1 MNSPPP
7 NLPRFLPTLTE
18 VVFPPG
24 SSAGSEPLEPGPQ
37 DITASVMQ
45 RVDKVMERRLRETTA
60 LTHTLLTEQLENLCS
75 SLRQELETVVRE
87 AVAAAV
93 ASRGDAQ

>member
-18 VVFPPG
+18 VVFPTG
-24 SSAGSEPLEPGPQ
+24 SSAGSEPAEPAPQ

-45 RVDKVMERRLRETTA
+45 RVDKVMERRLREANA
-60 LTHTLLTEQLENLCS
+60 LTHTLLTEQLENLRS

>member
-1 MNSPPP
+1 M
-7 NLPRFLPTLTE
+7 R
-18 VVFPPG
+18 
-24 SSAGSEPLEPGPQ
+24 
-37 DITASVMQ
+37 

-60 LTHTLLTEQLENLCS
+60 LTHTLLTEQLENLRS